1 LRKPG
6 NKADKE
12 NERKVPQ
19 DKAKTWCKNHGDI
32 HYFEVSAKDDINVAD
47 AFLQIAKAA
56 STREKE
62 DEM

>member
-1 LRKPG
+1 MKKG

-12 NERKVPQ
+12 SERKVPA

-32 HYFEVSAKDDINVAD
+32 PYFEVSAKENIKVED
-47 AFLQIAKAA
+47 AFLSIAKAA